1 MSLKSWPL
9 KCILFLLLVI
19 SLGTH
24 AQEQLIKVNGNNY
37 HVYLKGFEDRKT
49 GMPVLIFENGLG
61 VGLGNWDTILEPL
74 AQVAPVFA
82 YDRAGVETSDV
93 QYKMPTINQ
102 VADNLKSILTT
113 LQIAPPYILVGHSMG
128 GVYIRGFAGL
138 YPKEIV
144 GLVFIDPADFT
155 ETKEDRNI
163 LLRDLG
169 VASKRIKEMEQER
182 LYKKPEVDSLHFGP
196 WSEGEVLKILRQ
208 TDFAEFNKL
217 PLPNVP
223 ICFFIGGKFE
233 VPPERWSKDFNQP
246 AFFALRTSR
255 DMERWKKLVYSSEKG
270 GSLIFLSKSGH
281 FVHRDDP
288 EAVIGNI
295 KTMIEGLNKK

>member
-1 MSLKSWPL
+1 MPFKPL
-9 KCILFLLLVI
+9 FFFLL
-19 SLGTH
+19 SLGVQ
-24 AQEQLIKVNGNNY
+24 AQEQQINVNGNNY
-37 HVYLKGFEDRKT
+37 HIYLKGFENRKAGT
-49 GMPVLIFENGLG
+49 PVLIFENGLG
-61 VGLGNWDTILEPL
+61 VGLGNWDPILEPL

-82 YDRAGVETSDV
+82 YDRAGVEKSDV
-93 QYKMPTINQ
+93 QYKMPAVKQ
-102 VADNLKSILTT
+102 VAENLKSILTA
-113 LQIAPPYILVGHSMG
+113 LHIAPPYVLVGHSLG

-138 YPKEIV
+138 FPNDV
-144 GLVFIDPADFT
+144 TGLIFIDPADFT
-155 ETKEDRNI
+155 ETKEDRNV

-169 VASKRIKEMEQER
+169 VAPNRIDEMAHER
-182 LYKKPEVDSLHFGP
+182 LYKKSEVDSLHFGP
-196 WSEGEVLKILRQ
+196 WSEGEVLKTLRQ
-208 TDFAEFNKL
+208 TDFSELNHL

-255 DMERWKKLVYSSEKG
+255 DMERWKKLVYSSSKG

-288 EAVIGNI
+288 NAVIGTI
-295 KTMIEGLNKK
+295 KIMIESLNAK

>member
-1 MSLKSWPL
+1 MKR
-9 KCILFLLLVI
+9 ILFLLLVI
-19 SLGTH
+19 SLGTN

-37 HVYLKGFEDRKT
+37 HVYLKGFEGRKT

-61 VGLGNWDTILEPL
+61 VGLGNWDTILESL
-74 AQVAPVFA
+74 AQAAPVFA

-113 LQIAPPYILVGHSMG
+113 LQIAPPYILVGHSLG
-128 GVYIRGFAGL
+128 GVYTRGFAGL
-138 YPKEIV
+138 CPKDIE
-144 GLVFIDPADFT
+144 GLIFIDPADFT
-155 ETKEDRNI
+155 ETKEDRNV

-169 VASKRIKEMEQER
+169 VAPKRIDEMAYER
-182 LYKKPEVDSLHFGP
+182 LKKSEVDSLHFGP
-196 WSEGEVLKILRQ
+196 WSEGEVLKMLRQ
-208 TDFAEFNKL
+208 TDFAELNKL

-255 DMERWKKLVYSSEKG
+255 DMERWKKVVYASGKG
-270 GSLIFLSKSGH
+270 GSLIFLSTSGH

-288 EAVIGNI
+288 KAVIGNI
-295 KTMIEGLNKK
+295 KIMIEGLNKK